1 MTIDRP
7 YVSPQIGVLYDAIG
21 TFVSWASRPDVR
33 AATGPGVSN
42 FMFGNPHDLAPQTYV
57 DALIAGSTPGSAD
70 HFAYKMNEEN
80 AVGVVAASL
89 SDRFGMAFEPE
100 DVLMTNGN
108 FSGLSICL
116 HAAAAPGDEVVYVS
130 PPWFFYETLILESGA
145 TPVSVRADQTTW
157 DLDLEAIAAAIGP
170 KTAAIIVNSPNNP
183 TGRIYPR
190 STLNALAAILTEAS
204 ERNGRPIYLLSDEAY
219 NRIVYDG
226 REYPTPVAHYPWSFY
241 IYTYGKTHLAPGL
254 RLGYV
259 ALTPSMPGREA
270 LRDPLLLAQV
280 ARGWA
285 FPVAPLQ
292 HAIADLDAIGID
304 VSRLQARRDLLVSAL
319 REQGY
324 DDVVEP
330 EGTFYVIARSPIP
343 DDQAFFDILAAHDVY
358 VLPGSVFEMPGW
370 FRLSLTANDEM
381 CERAV
386 PTFAKAIQ
394 EAGS

>member
-1 MTIDRP
+1 MTVDRP
-7 YVSPQIGVLYDAIG
+7 YVSPRIGVLSDAIG
-21 TFVSWASRPDVR
+21 TFVSWAIRPDDR

-42 FMFGNPHDLAPQTYV
+42 FMFGNPHDMAPQAYV
-57 DALIAGSTPGSAD
+57 DALIAGSTPKTAD
-70 HFAYKMNEEN
+70 WFAYKMNEEQP
-80 AVGVVAASL
+80 VGLVAASL
-89 SDRFGMAFEPE
+89 TDRFGMAFEPE
-100 DVLMTNGN
+100 DVVMTNGN

-116 HAAAAPGDEVVYVS
+116 HVAAGPGDEVLYVS

-145 TPVSVRADQTTW
+145 TPVRVYADQATW
-157 DLDLEAIAAAIGP
+157 DLDLDAIASAITT

-183 TGRIYPR
+183 TGRIYPAE
-190 STLNALAAILTEAS
+190 TLDALARLLTEAS

-219 NRIVYDG
+219 NRIVFDG
-226 REYPTPVAHYPWSFY
+226 RDYPTPVASYPWSFY

-259 ALTPSMPGREA
+259 AIPPSMPRRGE
-270 LRDPLLLAQV
+270 LRDPMLLAQV

-292 HAIADLDAIGID
+292 HAIGDLDRIGID
-304 VSRLQARRDLLVSAL
+304 VARLQRRRDLLVGAL

-324 DDVVEP
+324 HVVEP
-330 EGTFYVIARSPIP
+330 EGTFYIIARSPIE
-343 DDQAFFDILAAHDVY
+343 DDQAFFDILVGHEVY

-370 FRLSLTANDEM
+370 FRLSVTASDEM

-386 PTFAKAIQ
+386 PTFAKAMQ
-394 EAGS
+394 EAAS

>member
-1 MTIDRP
+1 MTLDRP
-7 YVSPQIGVLYDAIG
+7 YVSPRIGVLSDAIG

-33 AATGPGVSN
+33 AASGPSVSN
-42 FMFGNPHDLAPQTYV
+42 FMFGNPHDMAPQAYV
-57 DALIAGSTPGSAD
+57 DALLSGTTPRAAD
-70 HFAYKMNEEN
+70 WFAYKMNEEN

-89 SDRFGMAFEPE
+89 TERFGMGFQPD
-100 DVLMTNGN
+100 DVVMTNGN

-116 HAAAAPGDEVVYVS
+116 HVAAGPGDEVVYVS
-130 PPWFFYETLILESGA
+130 PPWFFYETLILEAGA
-145 TPVSVRADQTTW
+145 TPVSVPADPVSW
-157 DLDLEAIAAAIGP
+157 DLDLEAIARVIGP

-190 STLNALAAILTEAS
+190 ETLDALATILTEAS

-226 REYPTPVAHYPWSFY
+226 REYPTPVAHYPWSFF

-254 RLGYV
+254 RLGFV
-259 ALTPSMPGREA
+259 ALPPAMPGREQM
-270 LRDPLLLAQV
+270 RDPMLLAQV

-292 HAIADLDAIGID
+292 HAIADLDRIGID
-304 VSRLQARRDLLVSAL
+304 VDRLQRRRDLLVGSL

-324 DDVVEP
+324 DVVEP
-330 EGTFYVIARSPIP
+330 EGTFYIIARSPIP
-343 DDQAFFDILAAHDVY
+343 DDQAFFDRLAEHDVY

-370 FRLSLTANDEM
+370 FRLSVTASDEM

-394 EAGS
+394 ELGS

>member
-7 YVSPQIGVLYDAIG
+7 YVSPRIGVLYNAIG
-21 TFVSWASRPDVR
+21 GFVSWASRPEVR
-33 AATGPGVSN
+33 EASGPNVAN
-42 FMFGNPHDLAPQTYV
+42 FMFGNPHDMAPQTYV
-57 DALIAGSTPGSAD
+57 DALIAGSTPTTED

-80 AVGVVAASL
+80 AVAVVAASL
-89 SDRFGMAFEPE
+89 TERFGMSFAPE

-116 HAAAAPGDEVVYVS
+116 HATAGPGDEVVYVS

-145 TPVSVRADQTTW
+145 TPIRVQADPATW
-157 DLDLEAIAAAIGP
+157 DLDLDAIAAVIGS

-183 TGRIYPR
+183 TGRIYPDA
-190 STLNALAAILTEAS
+190 TLDALASILTDAS

-226 REYPTPVAHYPWSFY
+226 RTYSTPVAHYPWSFY

-259 ALTPSMPGREA
+259 ALAPSMPGRDA
-270 LRDPLLLAQV
+270 LRDPMLLAQV

-292 HAIADLDAIGID
+292 HSIADLDRIGID
-304 VSRLQARRDLLVSAL
+304 VDRLQRRRDLLVGAL

-324 DDVVEP
+324 DVVEP
-330 EGTFYVIARSPIP
+330 EGTFYIIARSPIP
-343 DDQAFFDILAAHDVY
+343 DDQAFFDLLVTHDVY

-370 FRLSLTANDEM
+370 FRLSVTANDAM

-386 PTFAKAIQ
+386 PAFAKAIQ
-394 EAGS
+394 EATS

>member
-7 YVSPQIGVLYDAIG
+7 YVSPRIGVLFDAIG

-42 FMFGNPHDLAPQTYV
+42 FMFGNPHDMAPQAYV
-57 DALIAGSTPGSAD
+57 DALIAGSTPKAAD
-70 HFAYKMNEEN
+70 WFAYKMNEEQP
-80 AVGVVAASL
+80 VEIVATSL
-89 SDRFGMAFEPE
+89 AERFGIAFEPE
-100 DVLMTNGN
+100 DVVMTNGS

-116 HAAAAPGDEVVYVS
+116 HVAAGPGDEVLYVS
-130 PPWFFYETLILESGA
+130 PPWFFYEALILESGA
-145 TPVSVRADQTTW
+145 TPVRVHADQATW
-157 DLDLEAIAAAIGP
+157 DLDLDAIASAITT

-183 TGRIYPR
+183 TGRIYPAE
-190 STLNALAAILTEAS
+190 TLDALARLLTEAS

-219 NRIVYDG
+219 NRIVFDG
-226 REYPTPVAHYPWSFY
+226 RDYVTPVSRYPWSFY

-259 ALTPSMPGREA
+259 AMPPSMPRRAE
-270 LRDPLLLAQV
+270 LRDPMLLAQV

-292 HAIADLDAIGID
+292 HAIGDLDRIGID
-304 VSRLQARRDLLVSAL
+304 VERLQRRRDLLVGAL

-324 DDVVEP
+324 HVVEP
-330 EGTFYVIARSPIP
+330 EGAFYIIARSPIE
-343 DDQAFFDILAAHDVY
+343 DDQAFFDILAGHDVF

-370 FRLSLTANDEM
+370 FRLSVTASDEM

-386 PTFAKAIQ
+386 STFAKAMQ
-394 EAGS
+394 EAAS

>member
-7 YVSPQIGVLYDAIG
+7 FVSPQIGTLYDAIG
-21 TFVSWASRPDVR
+21 TFVAWASRPDVR
-33 AATGPGVSN
+33 GATGPGVSN
-42 FMFGNPHDLAPQTYV
+42 FMFGNPHDMAPQPYV
-57 DALIAGSTPGSAD
+57 DALMAGSTPRTAD
-70 HFAYKMNEEN
+70 WFAYKMNERN
-80 AVGVVAASL
+80 AVEVVAASL
-89 SDRFGMAFEPE
+89 AERFGMGFAPE
-100 DVLMTNGN
+100 DIIMTNGN

-116 HAAAAPGDEVVYVS
+116 HVAAGPGDEVVYVS

-145 TPVSVRADQTTW
+145 TPVRVLADQSSW
-157 DLDLEAIAAAIGP
+157 DLDLQAIADAIGP
-170 KTAAIIVNSPNNP
+170 KTAAIIINSPNNP
-183 TGRIYPR
+183 TGRIYPPA
-190 STLNALAAILTEAS
+190 TLDALAAILSDAS

-226 REYPTPVAHYPWSFY
+226 RDYPTPVAHYPWSFY

-254 RLGYV
+254 RLGFV
-259 ALTPSMPGREA
+259 AVPPSMPAREA

-292 HAIADLDAIGID
+292 HAIGDLDRIGID
-304 VSRLQARRDLLVSAL
+304 VERLQRRRDLLVGSL

-324 DDVVEP
+324 HVVEP
-330 EGTFYVIARSPIP
+330 EGTFYIIVRSPIP

-370 FRLSLTANDEM
+370 FRLSVTANDEM
-381 CERAV
+381 CEQAV
-386 PTFAKAIQ
+386 PTFAKAIH
-394 EAGS
+394 EASP

>member
-1 MTIDRP
+1 MTVDRP
-7 YVSPQIGVLYDAIG
+7 YVSPRIGVLSDAIG

-42 FMFGNPHDLAPQTYV
+42 FMFGNPHDMAPQAYV
-57 DALIAGSTPGSAD
+57 DALIAGSTPKTAD
-70 HFAYKMNEEN
+70 WFAYKMNEEQP
-80 AVGVVAASL
+80 VGLVAASL
-89 SDRFGMAFEPE
+89 TDRFGMAFEPE
-100 DVLMTNGN
+100 DVVMTNGN

-116 HAAAAPGDEVVYVS
+116 HVAAGPGDEVLYVS

-145 TPVSVRADQTTW
+145 TPVRVYADQATW
-157 DLDLEAIAAAIGP
+157 DLDLDAIASAITTT
-170 KTAAIIVNSPNNP
+170 TAAIIVNSPNNP
-183 TGRIYPR
+183 TGRIYPAE
-190 STLNALAAILTEAS
+190 TLDALARLLTEAS

-219 NRIVYDG
+219 NRIVFDG
-226 REYPTPVAHYPWSFY
+226 RDYLTPVASYPWSFY

-259 ALTPSMPGREA
+259 AIPPSMPRRGE
-270 LRDPLLLAQV
+270 LRDPMLLAQV

-292 HAIADLDAIGID
+292 HAIGDLDRIGID
-304 VSRLQARRDLLVSAL
+304 VARLQRRRDLLVGAL

-324 DDVVEP
+324 HVVEP
-330 EGTFYVIARSPIP
+330 EGTFYIIARSPIE
-343 DDQAFFDILAAHDVY
+343 DDQAFFDILAGHEVY

-370 FRLSLTANDEM
+370 FRLSVTASDEM

-386 PTFAKAIQ
+386 PTFAKAMQ
-394 EAGS
+394 EAAS

>member
-1 MTIDRP
+1 MTVDRP
-7 YVSPQIGVLYDAIG
+7 YVSPRIGVLFDAIG

-42 FMFGNPHDLAPQTYV
+42 FMFGNPHDMAPQAYV
-57 DALIAGSTPGSAD
+57 DALISGSTPKAAD
-70 HFAYKMNEEN
+70 WFAYKMNEEQP
-80 AVGVVAASL
+80 VEIVAASL
-89 SDRFGMAFEPE
+89 AERFGMAFEPE
-100 DVLMTNGN
+100 DVVMTNGS

-116 HAAAAPGDEVVYVS
+116 HVAAGPGDEVLYVS

-145 TPVSVRADQTTW
+145 TPVRVYADQTTW
-157 DLDLEAIAAAIGP
+157 DLDLDAIASAITP

-183 TGRIYPR
+183 TGRIYPPE
-190 STLNALAAILTEAS
+190 TLDALASLLTEAS

-219 NRIVYDG
+219 NRIVFDG
-226 REYPTPVAHYPWSFY
+226 RDYDTPVGRYPWSFY

-259 ALTPSMPGREA
+259 ALPPSMPRRGE
-270 LRDPLLLAQV
+270 LRDPMLLAQV

-292 HAIADLDAIGID
+292 HSIGDLDRIGSD
-304 VSRLQARRDLLVSAL
+304 VGRLQRRRDLLVGAL
-319 REQGY
+319 HEQGY
-324 DDVVEP
+324 HVVEP
-330 EGTFYVIARSPIP
+330 EGTFYIIARSPIE
-343 DDQAFFDILAAHDVY
+343 DDQAFFDILAGHDVY

-370 FRLSLTANDEM
+370 FRLSVTASDEM

-386 PTFAKAIQ
+386 PTFAKAMQ
-394 EAGS
+394 EAAS

>member
-7 YVSPQIGVLYDAIG
+7 YVSPRNGVLFDAIG

-42 FMFGNPHDLAPQTYV
+42 FMFGNPHDMAPQAYV
-57 DALIAGSTPGSAD
+57 DALIAGSTPKAAD
-70 HFAYKMNEEN
+70 WFAYKMNEEQP
-80 AVGVVAASL
+80 VEIVASSL
-89 SDRFGMAFEPE
+89 ADRFGMAFEPE
-100 DVLMTNGN
+100 DVVMTNGN

-116 HAAAAPGDEVVYVS
+116 HVAAGPGDEVLYVS

-145 TPVSVRADQTTW
+145 TPVRVYADQGTW
-157 DLDLEAIAAAIGP
+157 DLDLDAIASAITT

-183 TGRIYPR
+183 TGRIYPAE
-190 STLNALAAILTEAS
+190 TLDALARLLTEAS

-219 NRIVYDG
+219 NRIVFDG
-226 REYPTPVAHYPWSFY
+226 RDYVTPVARYPWSFY

-259 ALTPSMPGREA
+259 AVPPSMPRRGE
-270 LRDPLLLAQV
+270 LRDPMLLAQV

-292 HAIADLDAIGID
+292 HAIGDLDRIGID
-304 VSRLQARRDLLVSAL
+304 VERLQRRRDLLVGAL

-324 DDVVEP
+324 HVVEP
-330 EGTFYVIARSPIP
+330 EGTFYIIARSPIE
-343 DDQAFFDILAAHDVY
+343 DDQAFFDILAGHDVY

-370 FRLSLTANDEM
+370 FRLSVTASDEM

-386 PTFAKAIQ
+386 PTFAKAMQ
-394 EAGS
+394 EAAS

>member
-1 MTIDRP
+1 MTIERP
-7 YVSPQIGVLYDAIG
+7 YVSPRIGVLSDAIG

-42 FMFGNPHDLAPQTYV
+42 FMFGNPHDMAPQNYV
-57 DALIAGSTPGSAD
+57 DALIAGSTPKTGD
-70 HFAYKMNEEN
+70 WFAYKMNEEQP
-80 AVGVVAASL
+80 VGIVAASL
-89 SDRFGMAFEPE
+89 ADRFGMAFEPE

-108 FSGLSICL
+108 FSGLSMCL
-116 HAAAAPGDEVVYVS
+116 HVAAGPGDEVVYVS

-145 TPVSVRADQTTW
+145 TPVRVYADQVTW
-157 DLDLEAIAAAIGP
+157 DLDLDAIASAITP

-183 TGRIYPR
+183 TGRIYPAE
-190 STLNALAAILTEAS
+190 TLDALAKLLTEAS

-219 NRIVYDG
+219 NRVVYDG
-226 REYPTPVAHYPWSFY
+226 RDYPTPVASYPWSFY

-259 ALTPSMPGREA
+259 ALPPSMPRRSE
-270 LRDPLLLAQV
+270 LRDPMLLAQV

-292 HAIADLDAIGID
+292 HAIGDLDRIGID
-304 VSRLQARRDLLVSAL
+304 VGRLQRRRDLLVGAL

-324 DDVVEP
+324 DVVEP
-330 EGTFYVIARSPIP
+330 EGTFYIIARSPIE
-343 DDQAFFDILAAHDVY
+343 DDQAFFNILAGHDVF

-370 FRLSLTANDEM
+370 FRLSVTASDEM
-381 CERAV
+381 CEQAV

-394 EAGS
+394 EARS

>member
-7 YVSPQIGVLYDAIG
+7 YVAPRIGVLDDAIG
-21 TFVSWASRPDVR
+21 RFVSWASRPEVR
-33 AATGPGVSN
+33 AASGPTVSN
-42 FMFGNPHDLAPQTYV
+42 FLFGNPHDMAPQAYV
-57 DALIAGSTPGSAD
+57 DALIAGSTPRSED
-70 HFAYKMNEEN
+70 HFAYQMNEEGS
-80 AVGVVAASL
+80 VDVIAASL
-89 SDRFGMAFEPE
+89 AERFGLAFTPE

-116 HAAAAPGDEVVYVS
+116 HTVSGPGDEVVYVS
-130 PPWFFYETLILESGA
+130 PPWFFYEMLILEAGA
-145 TPVSVRADQTTW
+145 TPVRVMADPSSW
-157 DLDLEAIAAAIGP
+157 DLDLDAIADAIGP

-183 TGRIYPR
+183 TGRIYPTE
-190 STLNALAAILTEAS
+190 TLDALGALLSDAS
-204 ERNGRPIYLLSDEAY
+204 ERNGRPIFLLSDEAY

-226 REYPTPVAHYPWSFY
+226 REYPTPVAHYPWSFF

-259 ALTPSMPGREA
+259 GLAPTMPNRQD

-280 ARGWA
+280 AHGWA

-292 HAIADLDAIGID
+292 HSIAELDRIGID
-304 VSRLQARRDLLVSAL
+304 VERLQRRRDLLVGAL

-324 DDVVEP
+324 DVVEP
-330 EGTFYVIARSPIP
+330 EGTFYIIARSPIA
-343 DDQAFFDILAAHDVY
+343 DDQAFFDLLVTHEVY

-370 FRLSLTANDEM
+370 FRLSVTANDDM

-386 PTFAKAIQ
+386 PVFAKVMQ
-394 EAGS
+394 EARS